1 MSSKS
6 IFSQIIEREV
16 PADFIYEDD
25 QIVVIKDI
33 KMDARIHYLGI
44 PKHPYQNIHELIA
57 AGEQKLLWHLVAKLT
72 EIAESEGIHESGY
85 RLITNNG
92 PDAHQVVPHLH
103 IHLVGGEEL
112 HMCDP
117 QPKA

>member
-1 MSSKS
+1 MSEKS
-6 IFSQIIEREV
+6 IFSRIIDREV
-16 PADFIYEDD
+16 PAEFIYEDD
-25 QIVVIKDI
+25 QMVVIKDI
-33 KMDARIHYLGI
+33 KKDAPIHCLAI
-44 PKHPYQNIHELIA
+44 PKHPYANIHELVA
-57 AGEQKLLWHLVAKLT
+57 AGEQELLWKMVKKLT
-72 EIAESEGIHESGY
+72 EIAEGESIHQSGY

-117 QPKA
+117 LPEA